1 MKVITIYASKYG
13 STKTVAEWITERFAL
28 EGFKAEC
35 ADVETNPMCFGCD
48 LILLGS
54 GIYSHKFLPSI
65 EQYIAENINLLMTK
79 KTALFGV
86 AMRTE
91 TFFRKGNAY
100 GGAIMLERYGAM
112 LGQKCIAGKILG
124 GEMVFSRLS
133 EGDVHRL
140 EKFYHS
146 IALSEAE
153 KAQRMSPRTMMDK
166 KQCWDFAEEIL
177 GALG

>member
-79 KTALFGV
+79 KTALMCSG
-86 AMRTE
+86 
-91 TFFRKGNAY
+91 GNIDP
-100 GGAIMLERYGAM
+100 GLFVRC
-112 LGQKCIAGKILG
+112 LQ
-124 GEMVFSRLS
+124 
-133 EGDVHRL
+133 
-140 EKFYHS
+140 
-146 IALSEAE
+146 
-153 KAQRMSPRTMMDK
+153 
-166 KQCWDFAEEIL
+166 
-177 GALG
+177 